1 MSVHPTELQ
10 VPVAPST
17 ASGVLHNPDLKTS
30 VIPPSHP
37 LDPLSPDEIV
47 AVSLAVRHHLAA
59 HTSIKAIRFITNYL
73 LPPPKRAVLAH
84 LGIPLA
90 TGETVKDEDR
100 VPIVRKAEVDF
111 IDVLS
116 GDAYN
121 TIVAFHDA
129 ERSWNIE
136 SLLKLPEGTQ
146 PQITPGELLACEA
159 IVKNDARVQALAKEV
174 GIEPHQIF
182 ADGWSI
188 GYDDRFPTSLRL
200 QQALLFA
207 RFSEH
212 ENLYAHPLDFI
223 PIVDIIAGKVIHIDF
238 PGAYPNVP
246 ASTQP
251 PARDKDPLEQSQRSR
266 IPPPLTHQ
274 DFLPDLIEE
283 TARRDGKE
291 WKQREAPKPLHIV
304 QPEGVSFKMNG
315 HVLEWQKWKMHIA
328 FSHREGIALSTIT
341 YNDDGVLRP
350 LFYRLSLAEMVVPYS
365 APEHP
370 HPRKFAFDV
379 GEYGMGTQA
388 NELSLG
394 CDCLGQIHYLSGTYT
409 AHDGSAVIINNVI
422 CIHEEDAGLL
432 WKHTDYR
439 VGGRSYSVRS
449 RRLVISMV
457 CTVAN
462 YEYVWNYY
470 FYQDGS
476 IEFEIRLTGI
486 LQAYVAGPN
495 EPAPY
500 ATRVAPGI
508 HAHFHQHLFSVRV
521 DPMVDGLLNS
531 VIETD
536 VLPTTAEYGSPENF
550 AGNAFQ
556 IHDRVLRRANEGARE
571 WDASADR
578 RWRIV
583 SAEKRHHA
591 SGQLT
596 GYSIGV
602 KGGATVALPRP
613 EGWVGRRA
621 TFARNTLWVV
631 REKEDAREGGRMWP
645 SGKFVP
651 QAREEP
657 ADSLALWVRDDGDAK
672 IENEDVLVYVTV
684 GTTHIPRPED
694 WPVMPVDHIRLTLK
708 PNSFFSANP
717 SLDVPGAKD
726 EKSVPAFGT
735 VGLHAQGENCCA

>member
-1 MSVHPTELQ
+1 MSVRPSELQ
-10 VPVAPST
+10 TPVAPPT
-17 ASGVLHNPDLKTS
+17 ATS
-30 VIPPSHP
+30 VHRTTVPKAGVILPSHP
-37 LDPLSPDEIV
+37 LDPLSPNEII
-47 AVSLAVRHHLAA
+47 AVSLAVRYHLAA
-59 HTSIKAIRFITNYL
+59 HTSVKAVRFITNYL

-90 TGETVKDEDR
+90 TGETVNDEDR
-100 VPIVRKAEVDF
+100 VAIVRKAEVDF
-111 IDVLS
+111 VDVLS
-116 GDAYN
+116 GDAYS
-121 TIVAFHDA
+121 TIVALDRA
-129 ERSWNIE
+129 ESRWSVE

-146 PQITPGELLACEA
+146 PQCSPGELLACEY
-159 IVKNDARVQALAKEV
+159 IVKNDVRVQALAKEV
-174 GIEPHQIF
+174 GVEPHQIF

-188 GYDDRFPTSLRL
+188 GYDSRFPTSLRM

-207 RFSEH
+207 RFSQH

-223 PIVDIIAGKVIHIDF
+223 PVVDINAGKVIHIDF
-238 PGAYPNVP
+238 PPIYPNVP

-251 PARDKDPLEQSQRSR
+251 PPLDKDSLEHSQRSR
-266 IPPPLTHQ
+266 IAPPLTTQ

-283 TARRDGKE
+283 AAKREGKE
-291 WKQREAPKPLHIV
+291 WKPRTAPSPLHIV
-304 QPEGVSFKMNG
+304 QPEGVSFKIDG

-350 LFYRLSLAEMVVPYS
+350 LFYRLSLAEMVVPYG

-370 HPRKFAFDV
+370 HQRKFAFDV
-379 GEYGMGTQA
+379 GEYGMGTMA

-394 CDCLGQIHYLSGTYT
+394 CDCLGQIHYLSGAYT
-409 AHDGSAVIINNVI
+409 NHDGSAVIIDNVI

-439 VGGRSYSVRS
+439 IGGRSYCVRS
-449 RRLVISMV
+449 RRLVVSMV
-457 CTVAN
+457 CTLAN
-462 YEYVWNYY
+462 YEYVWNYF

-476 IEFEIRLTGI
+476 IELEIRLTGI
-486 LQAYVAGPN
+486 LQVYIAGSD

-508 HAHFHQHLFSVRV
+508 NAHFHQHLFSVRI
-521 DPMVDGLLNS
+521 DPMVDGLLNT
-531 VIETD
+531 VVETD
-536 VLPTTAEYGSPENF
+536 VLPVIAGYGSPENF

-556 IHDRVLRRANEGARE
+556 VHDRVLRRASEGARE
-571 WDASADR
+571 WDASTDR

-583 SAEKRHHA
+583 SAGMKHYA
-591 SGQLT
+591 SGQQT

-602 KGGATVALPRP
+602 KGGATTALPRP

-621 TFARNTLWVV
+621 TFTRNTLWVV

-645 SGKFVP
+645 SGKYVP

-657 ADSLALWVRDDGDAK
+657 ADSLARWVRDDGDES

-694 WPVMPVDHIRLTLK
+694 WPVMPVDHVRLTLK

-717 SLDVPGAKD
+717 SLDVPGGKD
-726 EKSVPAFGT
+726 EKCVRAFGANSD
-735 VGLHAQGENCCA
+735 AQGEDCCA

>member
-1 MSVHPTELQ
+1 MSVQPTESQ
-10 VPVAPST
+10 APVAHST
-17 ASGVLHNPDLKTS
+17 VSGVPYLKS
-30 VIPPSHP
+30 ALHP
-37 LDPLSPDEIV
+37 LDPLSPDEIG

-59 HTSIKAIRFITNYL
+59 HTSVKAIRFITNYL

-84 LGIPLA
+84 L
-90 TGETVKDEDR
+90 DEDR

-121 TIVAFHDA
+121 AIV
-129 ERSWNIE
+129 SLM
-136 SLLKLPEGTQ
+136 SLLKLPGGSQ
-146 PQITPGELLACEA
+146 PQISPGELLACED
-159 IVKNDARVQALAKEV
+159 IVKNDAQVQALAKEV

-207 RFSEH
+207 RFSQH
-212 ENLYAHPLDFI
+212 ENLYAHPLVWPFPYAYHTRPYRLPWRLSQCACI
-223 PIVDIIAGKVIHIDF
+223 NTTAPVGQEPIGTF
-238 PGAYPNVP
+238 TTY
-246 ASTQP
+246 
-251 PARDKDPLEQSQRSR
+251 R
-266 IPPPLTHQ
+266 IPPPLTPH
-274 DFLPDLIEE
+274 DFLPDLIEDD
-283 TARRDGKE
+283 ARRDGKE

-304 QPEGVSFKMNG
+304 QPEGVSFKIDG

-350 LFYRLSLAEMVVPYS
+350 LFYRLSLAEMVVPYA

-370 HPRKFAFDV
+370 HARKFAFDV

-394 CDCLGQIHYLSGTYT
+394 CECLGQIHYLSGAYT
-409 AHDGSAVIINNVI
+409 NHDGSAVVINNVI

-439 VGGRSYSVRS
+439 VGGRSYTVRS
-449 RRLVISMV
+449 RRLVVSMV
-457 CTVAN
+457 CTLAN
-462 YEYVWNYY
+462 YGTIYSINTR
-470 FYQDGS
+470 FYRV
-476 IEFEIRLTGI
+476 EIRLTGI
-486 LQAYVAGPN
+486 LQVYVAVPN

-508 HAHFHQHLFSVRV
+508 NAHFHQHLFSLRI

-531 VIETD
+531 VVETD
-536 VLPTTAEYGSPENF
+536 VLPATAEYGSPENF

-556 IHDRVLRRANEGARE
+556 VHDRVLRRANEGARS
-571 WDASADR
+571 WDAFTDR

-583 SAEKRHHA
+583 SAGKRHHA
-591 SGQLT
+591 SGEPT
-596 GYSIGV
+596 GYSIGI
-602 KGGATVALPRP
+602 KGGATVALQRP

-631 REKEDAREGGRMWP
+631 REKEDTREGGRMWP
-645 SGKFVP
+645 SGKYV

-657 ADSLALWVRDDGDAK
+657 ADSLARWVRDDGDEN
-672 IENEDVLVYVTV
+672 IENEDVLVFVTV

-717 SLDVPGAKD
+717 SLDVPGGKD
-726 EKSVPAFGT
+726 EKSVPAFG
-735 VGLHAQGENCCA
+735 ADSYIQGENCCA